1 MVKQCKQKVKI
12 SYIIG
17 RREYLTL
24 YFGCCVETMSHAR
37 HVFFSFLIY
46 LLATSFFI
54 LGRHHRNHW
63 VRNDLIPLVFPDK

>member
-24 YFGCCVETMSHAR
+24 YFGCCVQTMSHAR

-46 LLATSFFI
+46 SLDTSFFI
-54 LGRHHRNHW
+54 LGSSLFNAM
-63 VRNDLIPLVFPDK
+63 DTILIIGLEMT